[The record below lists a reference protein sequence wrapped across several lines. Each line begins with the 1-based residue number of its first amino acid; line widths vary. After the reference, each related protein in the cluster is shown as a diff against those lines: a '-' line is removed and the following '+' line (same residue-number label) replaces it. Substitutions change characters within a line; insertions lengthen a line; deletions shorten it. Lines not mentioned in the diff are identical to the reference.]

1 MIFRYLALR
10 FSAPAAGSSAKKGW
24 APPSN
29 FSVGAWGAK
38 YEYVPADSAFAS
50 SNATLDAVHE
60 LARWTLDGGVLDTYT
75 DSNSRERR
83 PYECDGLV
91 ASANRLALQGDA
103 MWGRHSHAWVLEV
116 PTWPVE
122 WQQMAALLAWQDYY
136 ATGST
141 DVFETYEERLHDR
154 TNVGAVDTTGLVNT
168 SVGRHIVAWDPP
180 PTREMF
186 VNSAHTAVCSSWA
199 VRGLEAL
206 AEMAAQTALAPG
218 NPTNPANTNNGS
230 VYAAEAA
237 SIRAAMMGS
246 MWNASAGRFCDG
258 ICADPAVRGHG
269 GVTTDYF
276 TTFLG
281 LVPDA
286 DGAGTAAA
294 ARCAAMAEFGLE
306 GIGDYGAFVFVG
318 ALARHSGDDGTA
330 LLAALAKCDAD
341 SWCAE
346 MMMYVRSLA
355 TSAFSFFY

>member
-1 MIFRYLALR
+1 
-10 FSAPAAGSSAKKGW
+10 
-24 APPSN
+24 
-29 FSVGAWGAK
+29 
-38 YEYVPADSAFAS
+38 
-50 SNATLDAVHE
+50 
-60 LARWTLDGGVLDTYT
+60 
-75 DSNSRERR
+75 
-83 PYECDGLV
+83 
-91 ASANRLALQGDA
+91 
-103 MWGRHSHAWVLEV
+103 
-116 PTWPVE
+116 
-122 WQQMAALLAWQDYY
+122 MAALLAWQDYY

-141 DVFETYEERLHDR
+141 DVFVAYEERLHAR
-154 TNVGAVDTTGLVNT
+154 TNVGAVDGTGLVNT

-186 VNSAHTAVCSSWA
+186 VNSAHTAVCSAWA

-206 AEMAAQTALAPG
+206 AEMAAQTTTAAAAPG
-218 NPTNPANTNNGS
+218 NPVANTNNNGS

-237 SIRAAMMGS
+237 SIRAAMMGA
-246 MWNASAGRFCDG
+246 MWNESAGRFCDG
-258 ICADPAVRGHG
+258 ICADPVVRGHG

-294 ARCAAMAEFGLE
+294 ARCGAMAEVGLE

-330 LLAALAKCDAD
+330 LLTALAKCDAD

-346 MMMYVRSLA
+346 IEVYVTLARSLA
-355 TSAFSFFY
+355 RSRLVLSRSSYH